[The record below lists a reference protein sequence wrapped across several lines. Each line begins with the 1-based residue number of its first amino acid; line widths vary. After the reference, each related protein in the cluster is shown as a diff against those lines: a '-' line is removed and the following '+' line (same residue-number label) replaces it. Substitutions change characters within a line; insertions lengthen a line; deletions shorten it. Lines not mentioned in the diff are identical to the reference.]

1 MEQKHAPQYVRK
13 VDGRTVVGIFS
24 VFGNRDSYNDVIQP
38 GAFAKTIQERAGRI
52 VHLWQHDMQAPP
64 IARVVGLREL
74 TRAELPPELLRDF
87 PEASGGAEVTR
98 EYLDTPRANE
108 VLQNIKAGVP
118 LQMSFAFDAVK
129 YDFEELP
136 DAKYEWEQ
144 QRNLREVRL
153 WETSDVLWGA
163 NEATLASKAD
173 AAALL
178 HELRGTL
185 RRLLSAQKAGARH
198 SNRDTELINSIAA
211 AAVELGA
218 TNAKLMDADETDS
231 DAKSRA
237 ARGALTQGTSQPG
250 HAESRAAYL
259 EWQKRRDALRT
270 LGVN

>member
-1 MEQKHAPQYVRK
+1 MEQKHAPQHIRK
-13 VDGRTVVGIFS
+13 VDGRTVTGVFS
-24 VFGNRDSYNDVIQP
+24 VFGNRDSYNDVIHP

-52 VHLWQHDMQAPP
+52 VHLWQHDMASPP

-74 TRAELPPELLRDF
+74 SRAELPPEVLRDY

-98 EYLDTPRANE
+98 EYLDTPRGNE
-108 VLQNIKAGVP
+108 ALTAIKAGVP
-118 LQMSFAFDAVK
+118 LQMSFAFDALK

-136 DAKYEWEQ
+136 GAKSDWEQ

-173 AAALL
+173 PEATL
-178 HELRGTL
+178 HELRAVL
-185 RRLLSAQKAGARH
+185 RRLLAAQKAGARH
-198 SNRDTELINSIAA
+198 STRDTELINQIAA

-218 TNAKLMDADETDS
+218 TNAKLMPAGDDDT

-237 ARGALTQGTSQPG
+237 ARGALTQGASDPG
-250 HAESRAAYL
+250 HAESRAAYR
-259 EWQKRRDALRT
+259 EWQALRAATLT
-270 LGVN
+270 LGDH